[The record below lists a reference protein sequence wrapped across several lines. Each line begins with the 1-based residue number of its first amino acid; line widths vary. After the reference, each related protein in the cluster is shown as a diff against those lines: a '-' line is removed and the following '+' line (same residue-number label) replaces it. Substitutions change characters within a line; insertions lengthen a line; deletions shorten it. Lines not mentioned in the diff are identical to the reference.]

1 MENMEKKYNGA
12 FSLARQKV
20 GSYNDII
27 MYCNIDNKT
36 YHINYNNENYF
47 INNFNT
53 GENKVI
59 IKNKSLEKVID
70 KMMVYLLR

>member
-1 MENMEKKYNGA
+1 MENIENKYKGA
-12 FSLARQKV
+12 FSLVNKKV
-20 GSYNDII
+20 SRYTDVI
-27 MYCNIDNKT
+27 MYCNINNKT
-36 YHINYNNENYF
+36 YHINYDDENYYISF
-47 INNFNT
+47 DT